1 MKRINTIRK
10 IVKGYAHLF
19 EVTVN
24 LEYDCLGHL
33 EIACTTS
40 VTQHV
45 HSHSQRKNMKKVI

>member
-1 MKRINTIRK
+1 MKRINTITK

-40 VTQHV
+40 VTQHI